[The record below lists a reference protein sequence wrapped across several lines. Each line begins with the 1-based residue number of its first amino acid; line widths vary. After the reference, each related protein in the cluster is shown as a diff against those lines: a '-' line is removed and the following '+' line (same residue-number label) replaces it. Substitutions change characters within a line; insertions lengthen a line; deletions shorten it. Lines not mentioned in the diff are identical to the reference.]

1 MCSVVQTL
9 QAFERVVM
17 ESWYVSSECRFSH
30 SADCGGPESTRGVG
44 RWLLVAIGMMRVRC
58 GMMDCQVTYYQRCCQ
73 PVATDVSEDGIQH
86 ARHARHHTV
95 LPARYA
101 PSHCARRFGGRE
113 ARQGKER
120 NYTARASGSEGGER
134 WPPAKERRIKIGLMG
149 LRRELDVDAKTTSD
163 ALDAFR
169 ASLRQCSWSPS
180 SSSLSSS
187 SSSSPPPRRPC
198 SVRARPSAPLLLLSI
213 CLSCLH
219 RSPVRLP
226 SSPSFV
232 SLRPCGNN
240 LLLSS
245 QHYSFYGQL
254 KSAPPTSRSPMA
266 RLPRAM
272 ISKCHGPVRRSFC
285 LPSRV

>member
-169 ASLRQCSWSPS
+169 ASLRQCAPGRHPPS
-180 SSSLSSS
+180 H
-187 SSSSPPPRRPC
+187 PPPRP
-198 SVRARPSAPLLLLSI
+198 
-213 CLSCLH
+213 LH
-219 RSPVRLP
+219 RPVARAQSVHALPLPCYYYLFVCLVSTGLQCGSPRRRP
-226 SSPSFV
+226 SSPSVHVETIFC
-232 SLRPCGNN
+232 SPPNITPSMGN
-240 LLLSS
+240 SS
-245 QHYSFYGQL
+245 QRRQL
-254 KSAPPTSRSPMA
+254 HV
-266 RLPRAM
+266 LLW
-272 ISKCHGPVRRSFC
+272 HGYLLR
-285 LPSRV
+285 